1 MHRIQLPPNAL
12 VMLLGP
18 AGSGKSTFARRHF
31 VESQIVS
38 SDECRRLVSDD
49 EENQE
54 ASPQAFAV
62 FRAII
67 AARLSLGR
75 LTVADA
81 TNLTSGSRAE
91 LRLIA
96 AGHDAPLIAIV
107 LDVSVESCLA
117 QNEERARNVRPE
129 VIEWHHELFEEARRS
144 LPDEGYAAI
153 HTVSAEMHEALVIEH
168 QATPLPRKAAEP
180 SRPAAARTTSG
191 PGGER

>member
-1 MHRIQLPPNAL
+1 MNRIQLPPNAL

-31 VESQIVS
+31 LESQIVS

-81 TNLTSGSRAE
+81 TNLSGGSRAE

-96 AGHDAPLIAIV
+96 AGHDAPLVAIV

-129 VIEWHHELFEEARRS
+129 VIEWHHELFREARRS
-144 LPDEGYAAI
+144 LPGEGYTAI
-153 HTVSAEMHEALVIEH
+153 HTVSPEMQDSLVIEH
-168 QATPLPRKAAEP
+168 QAIPLPRKISGG
-180 SRPAAARTTSG
+180 SRPAARTTRAG
-191 PGGER
+191 PGGEP

>member
-1 MHRIQLPPNAL
+1 MHRIQLPANAL

-31 VESQIVS
+31 METQIVS
-38 SDECRRLVSDD
+38 SDACRRLVSDD

-67 AARLSLGR
+67 GARLSLGR

-81 TNLTSGSRAE
+81 TNLTSGARAE
-91 LRLIA
+91 LRALA
-96 AGHDAPLIAIV
+96 AEQGAPLIAIV

-129 VIEWHHELFEEARRS
+129 VIEWHHELFREAKRA
-144 LPDEGYAAI
+144 LPREGYAAT
-153 HTVSAEMHEALVIEH
+153 HTLSPETQASLVIEYG
-168 QATPLPRKAAEP
+168 ATPVRRRSPGPSPPRP
-180 SRPAAARTTSG
+180 GITPAGR
-191 PGGER
+191 GGER